1 MAEKAEKTT
10 LVGPDGRE
18 YTTTSKVEIVN
29 LRARGYK
36 TKTTATKA
44 KTPAN
49 KSKAPENK

>member
-1 MAEKAEKTT
+1 MAEKTT

-18 YTTTSKVEIVN
+18 YTTTSKVEAVN

-36 TKTTATKA
+36 TKSKA

-49 KSKAPENK
+49 KSAKPADSK